1 VLLIYLSKSDIILIS
16 DYKKLRHWTLK
27 NWNNPN
33 FEKYNRIIAL
43 ENCIDEILYDKN
55 INLS

>member
-1 VLLIYLSKSDIILIS
+1 MNLSKADIILIS

-27 NWNNPN
+27 NWNNPD

-43 ENCIDEILYDKN
+43 ENCISEILFDKK